1 MSFNGNTKLKFSN
14 LKSRGAVLELEAANI
29 EFSHGPDSELEIQFK
44 KELSS
49 YEAASEG
56 FEKKAS
62 EIVDLFAA
70 GDSIFARGDHG
81 PIGAIIYRQIDEKIK
96 EIDYLATLPQCR
108 GRGVM
113 KSLLNWF
120 QGQLSLGEEIWLE
133 VSALNHRAIALY
145 KGLGFKEVS
154 RRPAYYP
161 DKSDAILYT
170 YINNLP

>member
-1 MSFNGNTKLKFSN
+1 M
-14 LKSRGAVLELEAANI
+14 ELEAANF
-29 EFSHGPDSELEIQFK
+29 EFSRGPNSELEIQFK
-44 KELSS
+44 KQLSS
-49 YEAASEG
+49 WEAAPEV

-62 EIVDLFAA
+62 ELTGLFAA
-70 GDSIFARGDHG
+70 GYSLFAVADRG
-81 PIGAIIYRQIDEKIK
+81 PIGTIIYREIDEKIK

-108 GRGVM
+108 RQGVM
-113 KSLLNWF
+113 KSLINWF
-120 QGQLSLGEEIWLE
+120 QGQLAPGEEIWLE

-154 RRPAYYP
+154 RRPSYYP